1 MRVEDSHRPEGLTGR
16 IAVVTGGGSGMGRA
30 TALRLGK
37 RGASIALFDVAPQ
50 GLAKV
55 ATELEGL
62 GVTVTTHEVD
72 VSNGPGVAFEMNR
85 VADALGP
92 PYVVAAAAG
101 IYPHDVPLLDLT
113 DEDVARTVRVNFI
126 GPLLTVREAAR
137 HMIPAGR
144 GGRVV
149 LWSSVAAAR
158 PYVGATVYCA
168 TKSGVEGLTR
178 ALAAEL
184 GPHGITVN
192 AIAPGTIDTP
202 MIADLSE
209 FDRGVEAL
217 VTPLRRNGGPDEI
230 AALVEWLASEDAG
243 WLSGTV
249 IPFDGGMNAVN
260 TVVDSCRLISAA
272 IRDRYPGP
280 PP

>member
-1 MRVEDSHRPEGLTGR
+1 
-16 IAVVTGGGSGMGRA
+16 MGRA
-30 TALRLGK
+30 TALRLGR
-37 RGASIALFDVAPQ
+37 RGASIALFDLAPQ
-50 GLAKV
+50 SLARV
-55 ATELEGL
+55 ASELEEQ

-72 VSNGPGVAFEMNR
+72 VSNGPEVAIAMKR
-85 VADALGP
+85 VAESMGP

-101 IYPHDVPLLDLT
+101 IYPHDVALVDMT
-113 DEDVARTVRVNFI
+113 DDAAARTVWVNFM
-126 GPLLTVREAAR
+126 GPLITVREAAR
-137 HMIPAGR
+137 YMIPARR
-144 GGRVV
+144 GGRIV

-158 PYVGATVYCA
+158 PFAGAAIYCA
-168 TKSGVEGLTR
+168 TKSGVEGLAR

-202 MIADLSE
+202 MISDLSA

-217 VTPLRRNGGPDEI
+217 VTPLRRNGEPDEI
-230 AALVEWLASEDAG
+230 AALVEWLTSDEAG

-260 TVVDSCRLISAA
+260 TAVEACGLIAA
-272 IRDRYPGP
+272 ALEGRYPGP